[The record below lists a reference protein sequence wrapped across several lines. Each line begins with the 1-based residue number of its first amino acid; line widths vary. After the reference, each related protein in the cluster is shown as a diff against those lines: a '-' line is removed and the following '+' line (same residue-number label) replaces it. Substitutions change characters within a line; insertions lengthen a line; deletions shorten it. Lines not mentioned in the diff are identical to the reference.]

1 MKEAT
6 ARFHDNYQ
14 FLTLEIVMIWTT
26 FSTMI
31 FLWLSIV
38 ASYAFGGFAYLFLL
52 VLTLVILIKAV
63 QNAMQQPELCQAL
76 SMRS

>member
-1 MKEAT
+1 
-6 ARFHDNYQ
+6 
-14 FLTLEIVMIWTT
+14 MIWTT

-31 FLWLSIV
+31 FLWMSIV
-38 ASYAFGGFAYLFLL
+38 ASHAFGGFAYLFLL

>member
-1 MKEAT
+1 MRKAK
-6 ARFHDNYQ
+6 ARFHDNYP
-14 FLTLEIVMIWTT
+14 FLTLERVMIWTT

-31 FLWLSIV
+31 FFWLSIV
-38 ASYAFGGFAYLFLL
+38 ASYALGGFAYLFLL

>member
-1 MKEAT
+1 MRKAI
-6 ARFHDNYQ
+6 ARFHDNYP
-14 FLTLEIVMIWTT
+14 FSTLERVMIWTT

-38 ASYAFGGFAYLFLL
+38 ASHTLGGFAYLFLL

>member
-1 MKEAT
+1 MRKAI
-6 ARFHDNYQ
+6 ARFHDNYP
-14 FLTLEIVMIWTT
+14 FLTLERVMIWTT

-38 ASYAFGGFAYLFLL
+38 ASHTLGGFAYLFLL